1 MDAQSAGA
9 ILRILNLVAIA
20 DGAVDL
26 QEEELLESLAKQHA
40 LQSPL
45 LAWEDKLRAPDH
57 IGDLVALISPE
68 HHQLTLKTAQMVAGV
83 SRRSQDDAYIGP
95 DEQAVLQRLI
105 EALPL
110 TEAAQ
115 QQALQEAQQE
125 LEQHPNLWQVLFGC
139 FGSQFEWPLLP
150 G

>member
-26 QEEELLESLAKQHA
+26 EEEELLESLAKQHA

-57 IGDLVALISPE
+57 MGDLVALINPE
-68 HHQLTLKTAQMVAGV
+68 YHQLTLKTAQMVAGV
-83 SRRSQDDAYIGP
+83 SRRTQDDAYICP
-95 DEQAVLQRLI
+95 DEQTVLQRLI
-105 EALPL
+105 TALPL
-110 TEAAQ
+110 SEAAQ

>member
-1 MDAQSAGA
+1 MDSQSAGA

-20 DGAVDL
+20 DGTVDL
-26 QEEELLESLAKQHA
+26 QEEELLETLIRQHA

-45 LAWEDKLRAPDH
+45 IAWEEKLRAPDH
-57 IGDLVALISPE
+57 VGDLVALIKPE
-68 HHQLTLKTAQMVAGV
+68 YHQLTLKTAQMVAGV
-83 SRRSQDDAYIGP
+83 SRRTDDDVYVNPA
-95 DEQAVLQRLI
+95 EQAVLQNLI

-110 TEAAQ
+110 SETEQ
-115 QQALQEAQQE
+115 RQALQEAQQE

-139 FGSQFEWPLLP
+139 FGSRFEWPLLP